1 MASPPDSED
10 RPHHEK
16 SVWTE
21 EEELQ
26 FMQVLFEQKGDISP
40 GHIFREPVLNDIL
53 GQLKVPQKGPKR
65 SIKACASKWK
75 SLKDIYKLVFKLQ
88 NKLALTRTQRWVLLC
103 QRITLPGAGHF
114 GSHGRDDAIEGQGHL
129 CSWVQVSGSSVG
141 AHL

>member
-10 RPHHEK
+10 HPHHEK
-16 SVWTE
+16 SIWTE

-26 FMQVLFEQKGDISP
+26 FMQVLFEQKGNISL

-75 SLKDIYKLVFKLQ
+75 SLKDIYKSVFKLQ
-88 NKLALTRTQRWVLLC
+88 NKSGINWDSKTGFTLSEDVSPQFVELC
-103 QRITLPGAGHF
+103 QTIAVNAAAAAAVMV
-114 GSHGRDDAIEGQGHL
+114 DYWDAY
-129 CSWVQVSGSSVG
+129 
-141 AHL
+141 AY